1 MLLIVCLHCIVVN
14 RLIRC
19 NDGHRKKKKHV
30 LIARPNVTKAYN
42 KHMGGV
48 DLVDMLISLYR
59 INVRSKKYYIKI
71 IFHLI
76 DLSVV
81 NAWLLYRRHCSQLK
95 VPKKNVMPLLAF
107 RINVPSVL
115 LKSSPPPPSI
125 IKCGRPSLESR
136 AKSNENQSTNT
147 LRTAP
152 TPIPP
157 SSTRLGKVDHWPI
170 ATSKG
175 RCRNPGLSGYT
186 RVSCSKCD
194 QRLCLNEKNNCF
206 KDYHN

>member
-1 MLLIVCLHCIVVN
+1 MSTESDN
-14 RLIRC
+14 PTF
-19 NDGHRKKKKHV
+19 DEE
-30 LIARPNVTKAYN
+30 AF
-42 KHMGGV
+42 
-48 DLVDMLISLYR
+48 
-59 INVRSKKYYIKI
+59 VRSIRYQPYNIVIDVYEKYKREHDRLSTLERVLGRTCDELDDEEQGRLTVSDAAIQMIKQ
-71 IFHLI
+71 
-76 DLSVV
+76 
-81 NAWLLYRRHCSQLK
+81 YYG

-170 ATSKG
+170 TTSKG

-194 QRLCLNEKNNCF
+194 QRLCLCY
-206 KDYHN
+206 DLLSG